1 MSQQRLQPVHGV
13 VQRQRSLDFSSPQ
26 QNVLVN
32 VISKGGSLGRPMVV
46 SARPGQHGV
55 ESAAGTHTSAA
66 YVAPQTCT
74 QPAANTVS

>member
-1 MSQQRLQPVHGV
+1 MSQQRLQPIHGV

-32 VISKGGSLGRPMVV
+32 RGGSLGRPMVV

-55 ESAAGTHTSAA
+55 ESAATSAA